1 MLKHLIFDG
10 KNHQDSNDISV
21 CEGDTATQPGSLSQE
36 LWAKPLK
43 MTLGTWLTVM
53 APKNLMRLKAHLVDG
68 WMVGRLD
75 VAASFQGQPG
85 NGMKWL

>member
-1 MLKHLIFDG
+1 MLDACPSSLWLKHAEAFDFRWQ
-10 KNHQDSNDISV
+10 KS
-21 CEGDTATQPGSLSQE
+21 PGSLSQE

>member
-1 MLKHLIFDG
+1 
-10 KNHQDSNDISV
+10 
-21 CEGDTATQPGSLSQE
+21 
-36 LWAKPLK
+36 

-53 APKNLMRLKAHLVDG
+53 APKNLMRLKAHLADG